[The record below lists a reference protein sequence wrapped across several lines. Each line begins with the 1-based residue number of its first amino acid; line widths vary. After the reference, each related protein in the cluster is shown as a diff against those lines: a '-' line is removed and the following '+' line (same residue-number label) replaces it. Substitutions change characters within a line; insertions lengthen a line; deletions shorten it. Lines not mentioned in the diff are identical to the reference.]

1 MWLAFLNLCLTVSTF
16 FVLPPGLFFAFV
28 ILNGALQAT
37 VGAYLQTSVVAVA
50 SLFGP
55 AAVQAMLF
63 GQAAVA
69 VAVSGVQVISAA
81 ASVWGK
87 SPKIQSDGSAEELS
101 AFIFFML
108 STLFLVASAIVHKWL
123 VRTPVY
129 QHVAA
134 ALEQQP
140 KSAVEF
146 GQIRD
151 DERRG
156 LMSNEVHSKLA
167 RESRLDALR
176 VAKQNLIF
184 EIAVALVFV
193 VTLVGLPCGA
203 LPHLSMLTRTFHCA
217 GCLPT
222 YHNLCPAN
230 KSFDPSAAI

>member
-1 MWLAFLNLCLTVSTF
+1 VLLTFLNFCLTVSTF

-37 VGAYLQTSVVAVA
+37 VGAYLQTSVIAVA

-55 AAVQAMLF
+55 PAVQAMVS

-69 VAVSGVQVISAA
+69 VAVSGVQVVSAA

-87 SPKIQSDGSAEELS
+87 SPLQVQSDGSVEERS

-108 STLFLVASAIVHKWL
+108 STLFLVATAMVHRWL
-123 VRTPVY
+123 VRTSVY

-140 KSAVEF
+140 KAALYF
-146 GQIRD
+146 GHIRD
-151 DERRG
+151 EERRS
-156 LMSNEVHSKLA
+156 LVSNEVSTKLA

-184 EIAVALVFV
+184 EIAVALDFV
-193 VTLVGLPCGA
+193 VTLVILSCRPS
-203 LPHLSMLTRTFHCA
+203 LHLSC
-217 GCLPT
+217 
-222 YHNLCPAN
+222 
-230 KSFDPSAAI
+230 